1 MANQSNNNLFGK
13 MGKNEL
19 DNLQKAID
27 LLIKYNNMQK
37 QVTSTSSKDTQRV
50 IDLRLRYA
58 EQLKKLNVDLNT
70 DVKELQ
76 ARYKE
81 TERQLKAQSEEED
94 RINKQR
100 LKQQRE
106 INKERKRS
114 KLISQLER
122 DFQLEISGKSKKEI
136 EQQKALN
143 KIKDEALKKAENLRL
158 SEDKRKKII
167 SEAAEQ
173 YNKVNKQYDDLLRDE
188 ETKKTNKTTVRNAV
202 AGMFGISESNIKDA
216 KNGTLG
222 WKVITDTF
230 SKAVNI
236 FSRAVKEGF
245 DKNFNSTEKT
255 LNSITA
261 SNSMSW
267 SSGNFN
273 FGGRSYSG
281 YSKVNNAIV
290 DQLKSEGLYNNIS
303 NTEVMEAA
311 AELTSSG
318 GMNISDAV
326 RKGYQDTVIK
336 YIVPYLDTA
345 TEAFESTERLIP
357 RNF

>member
-81 TERQLKAQSEEED
+81 TERQLKAQSEDED

-106 INKERKRS
+106 INKERERS

-122 DFQLEISGKSKKEI
+122 DFQLEISLLFVCPNERRVLINPSLS
-136 EQQKALN
+136 LN
-143 KIKDEALKKAENLRL
+143 TGIIISNIFILRII
-158 SEDKRKKII
+158 KII
-167 SEAAEQ
+167 
-173 YNKVNKQYDDLLRDE
+173 YLLP
-188 ETKKTNKTTVRNAV
+188 
-202 AGMFGISESNIKDA
+202 IK
-216 KNGTLG
+216 NHP
-222 WKVITDTF
+222 V
-230 SKAVNI
+230 
-236 FSRAVKEGF
+236 
-245 DKNFNSTEKT
+245 
-255 LNSITA
+255 SI
-261 SNSMSW
+261 
-267 SSGNFN
+267 
-273 FGGRSYSG
+273 
-281 YSKVNNAIV
+281 
-290 DQLKSEGLYNNIS
+290 
-303 NTEVMEAA
+303 
-311 AELTSSG
+311 
-318 GMNISDAV
+318 
-326 RKGYQDTVIK
+326 
-336 YIVPYLDTA
+336 A
-345 TEAFESTERLIP
+345 T
-357 RNF
+357 

>member
-81 TERQLKAQSEEED
+81 TEKQLKAQSEEED

-106 INKERKRS
+106 INKERERS
-114 KLISQLER
+114 KLISQIER
-122 DFQLEISGKSKKEI
+122 DFQLEISDKSVKEI
-136 EQQKALN
+136 EHQKALN
-143 KIKDEALKKAENLRL
+143 KLKDEAIKKAEDLRL
-158 SEDKRKKII
+158 SDDKRSEII
-167 SEAAEQ
+167 SKAAKEYKTIEKRINSQ
-173 YNKVNKQYDDLLRDE
+173 NAKTQFGSTIRQSLTGVSDE
-188 ETKKTNKTTVRNAV
+188 DIKAV
-202 AGMFGISESNIKDA
+202 KD
-216 KNGTLG
+216 GSYG
-222 WKVITDTF
+222 WKLA
-230 SKAVNI
+230 SKVFAEAVEK
-236 FSRAVKEGF
+236 FSRAVSESI
-245 DKNFNSTEKT
+245 DKNYNSTEDT
-255 LNSITA
+255 LNRITA
-261 SNSMSW
+261 TNNMSW
-267 SSGNFN
+267 NSGTFN

-290 DQLKSEGLYNNIS
+290 DQLKSDGLFNNID
-303 NTEVMEAA
+303 NTEVMEATA
-311 AELTSSG
+311 KLTSNSG
-318 GMNISDAV
+318 FGIEEAIT
-326 RKGYQDTVIK
+326 KGYLDTVIK
-336 YIVPYLDTA
+336 YIVPYLDT
-345 TEAFESTERLIP
+345 TSEAFESLEMALP
-357 RNF
+357 RSI